1 MATLSHAAQQA
12 CRASLPVRLSFS
24 PQLAQIIL
32 VLTVSESIFNGTQSI
47 RLAWRL
53 SSRRIDPMMLGGL
66 GGRAPT
72 LIVTYVITWSF
83 VPFGSFGA
91 LGRSSPPSSP
101 LADEAAPD

>member
-66 GGRAPT
+66 AGAP
-72 LIVTYVITWSF
+72 
-83 VPFGSFGA
+83 
-91 LGRSSPPSSP
+91 RR
-101 LADEAAPD
+101 